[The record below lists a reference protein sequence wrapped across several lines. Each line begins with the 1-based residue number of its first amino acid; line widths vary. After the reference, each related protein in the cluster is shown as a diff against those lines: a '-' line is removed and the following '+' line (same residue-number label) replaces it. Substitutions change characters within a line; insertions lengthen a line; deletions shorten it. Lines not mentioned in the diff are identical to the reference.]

1 MASHNH
7 DDDDKRAKAR
17 AQAQAAQGE
26 VHAADTKAL
35 DKAHHDEPQCSPAK
49 PVGETPEQKAAR
61 ANDSIGCSGGAG
73 PGFGRRP
80 GRTRQAPPAPSRTNT
95 VVLAAATPR
104 IIGLSHDAVGGT
116 VKGPRE
122 KPELHRPVPW
132 VEPPATR
139 QMQDEVRAE
148 AIAQIVSP

>member
-35 DKAHHDEPQCSPAK
+35 DKAHHDEPQAAPAK

-61 ANDSIGCSGGAG
+61 ANDSIGAQVVLDPASDAALAARGGATG
-73 PGFGRRP
+73 
-80 GRTRQAPPAPSRTNT
+80 SIEDNT
-95 VVLAAATPR
+95 AVLAAATPR

-139 QMQDEVRAE
+139 QMQEEVRAE

>member
-35 DKAHHDEPQCSPAK
+35 DKAHHDDAPQGK
-49 PVGETPEQKAAR
+49 PYVETPEQKAAR
-61 ANDSIGCSGGAG
+61 ANDSIGAQVVLDPASDAALAARGGATG
-73 PGFGRRP
+73 
-80 GRTRQAPPAPSRTNT
+80 SIEDNT
-95 VVLAAATPR
+95 AVLAAATPR

-132 VEPPATR
+132 VEPPATSHVH
-139 QMQDEVRAE
+139 DEVRAE